1 MELEFEYFKLSRKL
15 AANIQE
21 KILFLEWEN
30 GVQLS
35 SKNKTKFLDRLLNGD
50 FYPFLEGN
58 LDKTDFL
65 ELKYFVESLRKV
77 LSKQQTDSNNLPK
90 SFPSIE
96 MSIKDVFYSWFDDR
110 HAEQGRRVYKLVEF
124 YLEKFYENNS
134 DLSLWDYILLFDL
147 DNNIEKPL
155 GSSEVQRATF
165 RFFKKCVSF
174 QNKLLAESDKKEVKN
189 TSENGQ
195 NLPSDL
201 AVVRE
206 VYRESFTFKEI
217 EEIVHFEKRRIGK
230 IDANLLAENILFRLK
245 NLMNKE

>member
-15 AANIQE
+15 TANIQE

-35 SKNKTKFLDRLLNGD
+35 PKNKTKFLDRLLNGD

-58 LDKTDFL
+58 LDKAEFL
-65 ELKYFVESLRKV
+65 KLKYFVETLRKLKSDQQSAPTDV
-77 LSKQQTDSNNLPK
+77 PELSPVMNRD
-90 SFPSIE
+90 IE
-96 MSIKDVFYSWFDDR
+96 DVFYDWFDKSL
-110 HAEQGRRVYKLVEF
+110 AEQGRRVYKLVEF
-124 YLEKFYENNS
+124 YLEKFYNNNS
-134 DLSLWDYILLFDL
+134 DLSLWDYIFLFDS
-147 DNNIEKPL
+147 DNDLEKPL
-155 GSSEVQRATF
+155 GGSEVQRETF
-165 RFFKKCVSF
+165 RFFKSCVSY
-174 QNKLLAESDKKEVKN
+174 QSKLIAESDKKEVKS